1 MCGALPCDWTDDPH
15 HHQNLVIW
23 TLAKIR
29 EVTGVGIKPMLTE
42 LPDAIASE
50 IERLQAEN
58 DDQAHKLL
66 IAGWR
71 KEDDGSV
78 WIPPENE
85 EITRLRGEAEA
96 REAEIAALVESTRE
110 AQQLYIQ
117 ADNES
122 LRLRGEVSSWQEI
135 AADRQAAHAALVN
148 EAERLRGEMVD
159 HRDDAFE
166 SKCTQRSLSAEIGRL
181 RGDVERLR
189 AAHLRTAAD
198 HSTDAYTTEYD
209 AGYIDGLDTA
219 GAISRQALKGE

>member
-15 HHQNLVIW
+15 HHQNLAIW

-50 IERLQAEN
+50 IERLRAEN

-85 EITRLRGEAEA
+85 EVTRLRGEAEA
-96 REAEIAALVESTRE
+96 REAEITALVESTRE
-110 AQQLYIQ
+110 AQQAYVQ

-122 LRLRGEVSSWQEI
+122 LRLRGEV
-135 AADRQAAHAALVN
+135 
-148 EAERLRGEMVD
+148 ERLSDSV
-159 HRDDAFE
+159 
-166 SKCTQRSLSAEIGRL
+166 
-181 RGDVERLR
+181 
-189 AAHLRTAAD
+189 
-198 HSTDAYTTEYD
+198 
-209 AGYIDGLDTA
+209 DGLKADLFEA
-219 GAISRQALKGE
+219 VSVAYNRGAVEWGFLNYRSWIDRIEANSHAEAVRLSNLQGE